1 MANSSTFHF
10 QPRRFS
16 DQDLHEED
24 YRQLREEELSMR
36 APHEGL
42 KRIRKKNGKSQAEM
56 AEVMNVS
63 RRTYQDFETGKR
75 PIPSD
80 AILALHAAFDCDLHE
95 LFTGRP
101 VPIPRDVRASFVTV
115 ALDAT
120 VALLK
125 RYGDSEDGISSE
137 DLRRYATLTAELTPP
152 GEEPEIMWLLE
163 MVGRER
169 AGLSRFGFG
178 DKYGEEEIPEDD

>member
-1 MANSSTFHF
+1 MASSSTYRF
-10 QPRRFS
+10 QPRQFS
-16 DQDLHEED
+16 DQELHDED

-42 KRIRKKNGKSQAEM
+42 KRIRKMQGKSQAEM
-56 AEVMNVS
+56 ADIIHVS

-95 LFTGRP
+95 LFTGRS
-101 VPIPRDVRASFVTV
+101 VPISREVRATFVKV
-115 ALDAT
+115 ALDTT

-125 RYGDSEDGISSE
+125 RYGKKEDGISV
-137 DLRRYATLTAELTPP
+137 DDVRRYATLTAELTPP
-152 GEEPEIMWLLE
+152 GKEPELMWLFE
-163 MVGRER
+163 MVERDR
-169 AGLSRFGFG
+169 AG
-178 DKYGEEEIPEDD
+178 IPLLGLGNELEDDQLTSDY